1 MHRVWKKF
9 IRNHRGKFS
18 AELKLKTDFPVRI
31 GFCFARPIYF
41 CIDINGYLIT
51 ILWRQAQGNNL
62 CAYYIMENLHMLVG
76 PQKAYSKWQQE
87 VSKKLFKVST
97 RFVIVINIL
106 TFS

>member
-41 CIDINGYLIT
+41 CIDIIGYLMT
-51 ILWRQAQGNNL
+51 SFPL
-62 CAYYIMENLHMLVG
+62 
-76 PQKAYSKWQQE
+76 
-87 VSKKLFKVST
+87 KVSEAGT
-97 RFVIVINIL
+97 GKQFMRIL
-106 TFS
+106 CYREHSLASRCSEGV